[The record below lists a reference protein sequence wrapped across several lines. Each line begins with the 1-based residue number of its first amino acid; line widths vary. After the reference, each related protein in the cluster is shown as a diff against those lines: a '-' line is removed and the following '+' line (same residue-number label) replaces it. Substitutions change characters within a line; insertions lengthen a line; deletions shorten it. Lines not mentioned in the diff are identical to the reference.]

1 MRVYVR
7 NKLAMPNMIEYL
19 GNKVSLISTGL
30 NYFGHPNK
38 GTLDVLRNT
47 EILRT
52 DFLHSIKISTDGN
65 LYEIFSYNPHEK
77 IYKFRENFYSK

>member
-1 MRVYVR
+1 M
-7 NKLAMPNMIEYL
+7 LDYL
-19 GNKVSLISTGL
+19 ENKVSLISTGV

-52 DFLHSIKISTDGN
+52 DLLHSIKISTDGN
-65 LYEIFSYNPHEK
+65 EYKTYSYDLKDKNYK
-77 IYKFRENFYSK
+77 ILDKYLAK